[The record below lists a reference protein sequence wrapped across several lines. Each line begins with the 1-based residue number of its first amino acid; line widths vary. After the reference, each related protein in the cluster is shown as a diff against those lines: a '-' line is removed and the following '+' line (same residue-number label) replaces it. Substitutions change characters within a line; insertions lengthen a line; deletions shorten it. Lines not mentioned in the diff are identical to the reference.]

1 MGGAVVLLLHR
12 KKPEFWE
19 GAILIAPMCKVNRF
33 THIITS
39 SIISYKSRIINI
51 SNYNCDERQI
61 AEEMKPPKPVIS
73 MMNLVIHLI
82 PSWKS
87 ILPGPDIIN
96 LAIKQPHKRQE
107 VRTLLTIGLVSDTL
121 WTWQIHSFYGLILYS
136 PEFTKHTFTQ
146 NRLKII
152 QIAILGG
159 LAWRRW
165 ASFLE

>member
-1 MGGAVVLLLHR
+1 MAEMGENPKKKKFLMGESMGGAVVLLLHR
-12 KKPEFWE
+12 KKPEFWD

-51 SNYNCDERQI
+51 SNYDCDERQI
-61 AEEMKPPKPVIS
+61 AEEMKPPKTVIS

-107 VRTLLTIGLVSDTL
+107 VRTL
-121 WTWQIHSFYGLILYS
+121 HSFTLY
-136 PEFTKHTFTQ
+136 
-146 NRLKII
+146 
-152 QIAILGG
+152 
-159 LAWRRW
+159 
-165 ASFLE
+165 